1 MDAIVRF
8 KSQFRDYM
16 LTTPRDGSN
25 PAVDEVRMVS
35 NGHFN
40 PAKYLR
46 ALYCCHDFEFNRAV
60 FSAAKLQKLITS
72 QRDEVNI
79 ACYTAI

>member
-25 PAVDEVRMVS
+25 PAVYEVRMVS

-60 FSAAKLQKLITS
+60 FFGCEAPEAHHFAA
-72 QRDEVNI
+72 RRG
-79 ACYTAI
+79 